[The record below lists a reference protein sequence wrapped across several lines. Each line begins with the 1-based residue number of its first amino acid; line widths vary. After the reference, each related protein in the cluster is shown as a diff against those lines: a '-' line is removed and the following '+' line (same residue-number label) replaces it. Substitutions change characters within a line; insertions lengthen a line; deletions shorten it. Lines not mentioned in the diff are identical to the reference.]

1 MNISNFNKD
10 FLLLQ
15 EKLNTL
21 YSDLQLSKDEKHLL
35 VEKNINLEVDL
46 DHLKSELAESNKKME
61 LCNVAV
67 SGKEREC
74 AELLSTIR
82 TLESDKIILQTS
94 VDSQVILWQKC
105 FVFSFKTEMLYCKYF
120 FYHFP
125 LN

>member
-46 DHLKSELAESNKKME
+46 DHLKSELAESNKIME

-105 FVFSFKTEMLYCKYF
+105 FVFSFITEML
-120 FYHFP
+120 
-125 LN
+125 